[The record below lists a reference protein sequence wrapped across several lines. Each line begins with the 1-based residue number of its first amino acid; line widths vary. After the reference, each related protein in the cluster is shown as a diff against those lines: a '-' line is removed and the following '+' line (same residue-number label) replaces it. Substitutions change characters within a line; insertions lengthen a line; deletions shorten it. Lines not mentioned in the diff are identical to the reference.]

1 MIRADRPIGNQN
13 PALSVPQDSRD
24 KIIEPFYTTKGRH
37 SGTGLGLAMVHGF
50 VRQSGGFMRISD
62 NHPAGTTVSLY
73 LPLGEN
79 AVKET
84 TAENHRADAPPMQLK
99 AG

>member
-1 MIRADRPIGNQN
+1 M
-13 PALSVPQDSRD
+13 PQASRD

-62 NHPAGTTVSLY
+62 NQPTGTTVSLY

-79 AVKET
+79 TVKET
-84 TAENHRADAPPMQLK
+84 GAGDRTPENAPMH
-99 AG
+99 